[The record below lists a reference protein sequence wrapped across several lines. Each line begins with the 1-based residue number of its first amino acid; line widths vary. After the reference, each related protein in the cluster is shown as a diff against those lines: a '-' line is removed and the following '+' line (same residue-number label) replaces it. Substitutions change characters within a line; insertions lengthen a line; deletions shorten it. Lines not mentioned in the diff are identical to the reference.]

1 MLLDLEISLP
11 TGYGVATYPPGA
23 SFGPRRMRDWE
34 FVWLLQGDAEYTWG
48 DLTVAAPEGSLVL
61 CRPGAIDSFQWDRVQ
76 RTRHGFFHFQVSSV
90 PPHWAPWEDWPLVRA
105 PEEEDILRPL
115 FRHLLTWMD
124 GGDPDGC
131 RLTIAAM
138 LNVFRTGQRATG
150 GMVREAWPPAVELV
164 CAYIA
169 RCLDEDPAASLSL
182 PALASVACL
191 TPEYLC
197 RLFKSSLGHGPAE
210 TVRLARLDRAA
221 TLLARSN
228 YSVGEIAA
236 QCGFASPFHFS
247 RRFKDAYGQSPSELR
262 RHLQAGASLPLTRL
276 LRASATSISILGI

>member
-1 MLLDLEISLP
+1 MLPELEISLP
-11 TGYGVATYPPGA
+11 TGYGIATYPPGA

-34 FVWLLQGDAEYTWG
+34 FVWLLQGNAEYCWG
-48 DLTVAAPEGSLVL
+48 DTVVAAPEGSFVL
-61 CRPGAIDSFQWDRVQ
+61 CRPGAVDSFQWDRVQ
-76 RTRHGFFHFQVSSV
+76 RTRHAFFHFQVLSV
-90 PPHWAPWEDWPLVRA
+90 PSDWPLWADWPLVRA
-105 PEEEDILRPL
+105 PENDDILRPL

-124 GGDPDGC
+124 SGDPDGC

-138 LNVFRTGQRATG
+138 LNAFRTDRRATG
-150 GMVREAWPPAVELV
+150 GVVREAWPPAVEQV

-169 RCLDEDPAASLSL
+169 QRLDEDPSSPISLSS
-182 PALASVACL
+182 LASVACV
-191 TPEYLC
+191 TPEHLC

-228 YSVGEIAA
+228 YSISEIAA

-247 RRFKDAYGQSPSELR
+247 RRFKDAYGQSPSTLR
-262 RHLQAGASLPLTRL
+262 RQIQAGAALPLNRL
-276 LRASATSISILGI
+276 LRASVTEMSISGI

>member
-1 MLLDLEISLP
+1 MLPDLEISLP
-11 TGYGVATYPPGA
+11 TGYGIATYPPGA

-34 FVWLLQGDAEYTWG
+34 FVWLLQGNAEYTWG
-48 DLTVAAPEGSLVL
+48 DLTVAAPEGCFVL
-61 CRPGAIDSFQWDRVQ
+61 CRPGATDSFQWDRVQ
-76 RTRHGFFHFQVSSV
+76 RTRHGFFHFQVLSI

-138 LNVFRTGQRATG
+138 LNTFRTGQRATG
-150 GMVREAWPPAVELV
+150 GMVHEAWPPAVELV

-191 TPEYLC
+191 TPEHLC
-197 RLFKSSLGHGPAE
+197 RLFKSSLGYGPAE

-228 YSVGEIAA
+228 YSIGEIAA

-247 RRFKDAYGQSPSELR
+247 RRFKDAYGQSPSDLR

-276 LRASATSISILGI
+276 LRASVTNISISGI